1 MKESSIEK
9 TGTWEVTIKT
19 PIEPWTSFT
28 WVVYGAGFLRQYPPE
43 VVAKYGDVQDWR
55 NSVGTGPFIL
65 VDFVPGSSLTFK
77 KNPDYWG
84 EDSAGPGKGNQ
95 LPYADNYKQ
104 LVIPDLSTRLAALR
118 TGKLDYLTDIV
129 LDDAETLMKNTPE
142 LEKVTSMSNN
152 PWVIGMRRDKPDK
165 PFSNVKVRQALML
178 ATDFEAFK
186 KQLFKDQAE
195 IDIYPVNRQVASL
208 YQPLSEMPQQVKDL
222 FSYSPD
228 KAKQL
233 LKDAGYPN
241 GFKASV
247 IVTNTAERIDEL
259 SIFKDMW
266 AKVGIELQIDPK
278 ESAVYTSIA
287 NARSHEDMIYRSPF
301 QTFSIQLFL
310 SGLRGTSTF
319 NGSYVNDPAGS
330 DPFIEERYSRLQANI
345 FVDNPAAYQAY
356 KELKPYVLENA
367 FYIPRPTPF
376 TYTFWWPWLKN
387 YNGQGTP
394 TMNPFGF
401 VKYFWVDEGLKR
413 QMGK

>member
-1 MKESSIEK
+1 
-9 TGTWEVTIKT
+9 
-19 PIEPWTSFT
+19 
-28 WVVYGAGFLRQYPPE
+28 
-43 VVAKYGDVQDWR
+43 
-55 NSVGTGPFIL
+55 
-65 VDFVPGSSLTFK
+65 
-77 KNPDYWG
+77 
-84 EDSAGPGKGNQ
+84 
-95 LPYADNYKQ
+95 
-104 LVIPDLSTRLAALR
+104 
-118 TGKLDYLTDIV
+118 
-129 LDDAETLMKNTPE
+129 
-142 LEKVTSMSNN
+142 
-152 PWVIGMRRDKPDK
+152 
-165 PFSNVKVRQALML
+165 
-178 ATDFEAFK
+178 
-186 KQLFKDQAE
+186 
-195 IDIYPVNRQVASL
+195 
-208 YQPLSEMPQQVKDL
+208 
-222 FSYSPD
+222 
-228 KAKQL
+228 
-233 LKDAGYPN
+233 
-241 GFKASV
+241 
-247 IVTNTAERIDEL
+247 
-259 SIFKDMW
+259 MW